1 MNRNQKNGII
11 RIVAVL
17 LSLLL
22 MISTLAG
29 AESSGKTGNAVVSSN
44 LIITAPCADN
54 ESGISNVEQVE
65 MEGYMS
71 KKFVTDDVDTLNDN
85 NYQMAVVVFAS
96 DYMAETKDD
105 ENQFPVSFE
114 NGILKIRVG
123 VVHNAVNEMVAAM
136 GPEIILQNGDFP
148 FYLQNRIPD
157 RLGVAVFAREFF
169 LGQVLVRNVAEKSS
183 PVVFGLHDENAVAAD
198 NQMIQLRS
206 PAVYFQLKIG
216 NDSISVRKAGQ

>member
-29 AESSGKTGNAVVSSN
+29 AESSGKTGNAVASSN
-44 LIITAPCADN
+44 LIITAPGADN

-85 NYQMAVVVFAS
+85 NYQMAVVMFAS

-114 NGILKIRVG
+114 NKSFVERKGKTYASIFYTADLTKRLIIMLDTESKCMTYSIETVSTLDQINLQYNQKDQWTMMFHPDYVKENDGSTLKSWAYSILSLFVPEYNKM
-123 VVHNAVNEMVAAM
+123 HN
-136 GPEIILQNGDFP
+136 
-148 FYLQNRIPD
+148 
-157 RLGVAVFAREFF
+157 
-169 LGQVLVRNVAEKSS
+169 VLV
-183 PVVFGLHDENAVAAD
+183 
-198 NQMIQLRS
+198 QMGKL
-206 PAVYFQLKIG
+206 Y
-216 NDSISVRKAGQ
+216 D